1 MSDTDQSIKDDVAT
15 NQPANDN
22 AKVIIYSTTWCA
34 FCKTEEQYL
43 QKLGVEYIKKDVEE
57 DKEAYEELMQKI
69 GGSFQGVP
77 VTDIAG
83 SLVLGFDRAKIDSFL
98 KEKELIPAAT

>member
-1 MSDTDQSIKDDVAT
+1 MSDTDQAADD
-15 NQPANDN
+15 

-43 QKLGVEYIKKDVEE
+43 QKLGVEYVKKDVEE
-57 DKEAYEELMQKI
+57 DKIAYEELMEKI
-69 GGSFQGVP
+69 GGNFQGVP

-83 SLVLGFDRAKIDSFL
+83 SIVLGFDRAKIDSAL
-98 KEKELIPAAT
+98 KEKELLPSAA

>member
-1 MSDTDQSIKDDVAT
+1 MNDTKQTTDD
-15 NQPANDN
+15 

-43 QKLGVEYIKKDVEE
+43 DRLGVGYVKKDIEE
-57 DKEAYEELMQKI
+57 DKEAYEELMGKI
-69 GGSFQGVP
+69 NGDFQGVP

-83 SLVLGFDRAKIDSFL
+83 SLVLGFDRKKIDETL
-98 KEKELIPAAT
+98 KEKQLIAA

>member
-1 MSDTDQSIKDDVAT
+1 MNDTKQTTDD
-15 NQPANDN
+15 

-43 QKLGVEYIKKDVEE
+43 DRLGVGYVKKDIEE
-57 DKEAYEELMQKI
+57 DKEAYEELMGKI
-69 GGSFQGVP
+69 NGDFQGVP

-83 SLVLGFDRAKIDSFL
+83 SLVLGFDRKKIDETL
-98 KEKELIPAAT
+98 KEKQLVPAAN

>member
-1 MSDTDQSIKDDVAT
+1 MDENTTAK
-15 NQPANDN
+15 ND

-43 QKLGVEYIKKDVEE
+43 QKLGVEYVKKDIEE
-57 DKEAYEELMQKI
+57 DKVAYEELMEKS
-69 GGSFQGVP
+69 GGAFQGVP

-83 SLVLGFDRAKIDSFL
+83 DLVLGFDRPKIDTTL
-98 KEKELIPAAT
+98 KAKGLIAA

>member
-1 MSDTDQSIKDDVAT
+1 MTDSKQTSDD
-15 NQPANDN
+15 

-43 QKLGVEYIKKDVEE
+43 DRLGVSYIKKDIEE
-57 DKEAYEELMQKI
+57 DKAAYEELMQKN
-69 GGSFQGVP
+69 GGEFQGVP

-83 SLVLGFDRAKIDSFL
+83 SLVLGFDRRKIDEVL
-98 KEKELIPAAT
+98 KEKQLVPAAA